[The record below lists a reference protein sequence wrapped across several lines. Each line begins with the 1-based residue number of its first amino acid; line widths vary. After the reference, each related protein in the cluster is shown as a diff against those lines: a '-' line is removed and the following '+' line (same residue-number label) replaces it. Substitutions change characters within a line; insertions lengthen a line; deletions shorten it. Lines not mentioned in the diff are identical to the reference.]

1 MLLTKRKLDLSPTAS
16 SVRLARSWVTQ
27 ILTDIGRGD
36 LVDSAE
42 LGVSELVTNALIH
55 SQPPLSIRLRGT
67 RDHPR
72 IEVLDGSPDPPR
84 ATSVTPT
91 PDEVSSINLTTFGRG
106 LTLVAMM
113 SRSWGA
119 DLSHDGTSK
128 AVWFEP
134 AAELR
139 DEDADLRG
147 VVFGGLEPEEQVPT
161 SPTSDQVPVLLLR
174 LPATMFGLL
183 RRYHFELRREMRLLS
198 MSAPGEYPLAVRI
211 SETFAD
217 GDRQRRQ
224 AIGISRL
231 DKAILAGEQSVDL
244 QYYVSSDT
252 PETMGR
258 IRDQLEEAY
267 DTFSDDQLLAMRPPQ
282 LLTELQTWYFTEF
295 EKQGRG
301 EPPTPWTGPLT
312 LDP

>member
-1 MLLTKRKLDLSPTAS
+1 MLLTKRKLDLPPTAS

-27 ILTDIGRGD
+27 ILADIGRAD
-36 LVDSAE
+36 LVDAAE

-67 RDHPR
+67 HDHPR
-72 IEVLDGSPDPPR
+72 IEVLDGSPHPPQP
-84 ATSVTPT
+84 TSVTPT

-119 DLSHDGTSK
+119 DLNHDGTGK
-128 AVWFEP
+128 TVWFEP

-139 DEDADLRG
+139 EEDADLRG
-147 VVFGGLEPEEQVPT
+147 VIFGGLEPEEHVPT
-161 SPTSDQVPVLLLR
+161 TPTSDQVPVLLLR
-174 LPATMFGLL
+174 LPAAMFGML

-198 MSAPGEYPLAVRI
+198 MSAPAEYPLAVRI
-211 SETFAD
+211 SEAFAD

-231 DKAILAGEQSVDL
+231 DKAIVAGEQSIDL
-244 QYYVSSDT
+244 QYYVSSDA
-252 PETMGR
+252 PATMGR
-258 IRDQLEEAY
+258 IRDLLEDAY
-267 DTFSDDQLLAMRPPQ
+267 ETFSSDQLLSMRPPPV
-282 LLTELQTWYFTEF
+282 LTDLQSWYFSEF
-295 EKQGRG
+295 ENQGRG

>member
-1 MLLTKRKLDLSPTAS
+1 MLLTKRKLDLPPTAT

-27 ILTDIGRGD
+27 ILNEIDRSD
-36 LVDSAE
+36 LVDAAE

-72 IEVLDGSPDPPR
+72 IEVLDSSPDPPQP
-84 ATSVTPT
+84 TSVTPT

-113 SRSWGA
+113 SRNWGA
-119 DLSHDGTSK
+119 DLNHDGTGK
-128 AVWFEP
+128 TVWFEP

-147 VVFGGLEPEEQVPT
+147 VVFGGREPEVQAPA
-161 SPTSDQVPVLLLR
+161 SPTAEHVPVLLGR

-198 MSAPGEYPLAVRI
+198 MSAPSEYPLAVRI
-211 SETFAD
+211 SETFTI

-224 AIGISRL
+224 AIGVARL
-231 DKAILAGEQSVDL
+231 DQAIIGGEQAVDL

-252 PETMGR
+252 PATMAR

-282 LLTELQTWYFTEF
+282 LLTELQSWYFTEF
-295 EKQGRG
+295 ERQGRG
-301 EPPTPWTGPLT
+301 EPPNPWTGPLT